1 LVARGR
7 CQIIEILNSTE
18 LPRAREAGALVA
30 GILQTLKSRCEVGT
44 NLRDIN
50 LWAQAMITEA
60 GAQSCYVDYEP
71 SYGRGPFG
79 HYICTSV
86 NDAVLHGL
94 PYDYTLANG
103 DLLTLDL
110 AVSKGGVVA
119 DSAISFIVGDSKS
132 SESVA
137 MIDATERA
145 LSAGIAAA
153 RPGARI
159 GDISHAIGAVLS
171 EAGYRI
177 NTEFGGHGVGSTMH
191 QEPHVPNIG
200 RPGRGYKL
208 RPGLLLALEPWVMAD
223 TAELV
228 TDTDGWTLRSAT
240 GCRTA
245 HSEHTI
251 AITNDGAEVLTL
263 PKQAQP

>member
-1 LVARGR
+1 M
-7 CQIIEILNSTE
+7 IEILNSTE

-30 GILQTLKSRCEVGT
+30 GILQTLKSHCEVGA

-50 LWAQAMITEA
+50 RWAQAMITEA

-71 SYGRGPFG
+71 SFGRGPFG

-145 LSAGIAAA
+145 LSAGISAA

-228 TDTDGWTLRSAT
+228 TDADGWTLRSTT

-263 PKQAQP
+263 PKQAQR